1 MWTNGHSRG
10 HMRRAPHGY
19 EFDARGRDGGVR
31 EELTTN
37 MIIKTPL
44 PGSEALLRKVQKA
57 LGPACIHEG
66 RGR

>member
-1 MWTNGHSRG
+1 MAAFAKS
-10 HMRRAPHGY
+10 Y
-19 EFDARGRDGGVR
+19 GGVR